1 MDKFVERFGC
11 SFGKMIHD
19 RKKCNKL
26 VDRVII
32 GMFQRFHDSA
42 AKNEHFAKRK
52 YFDQARYKEFNDR
65 LFAIRQQDHDVCRK
79 MFCRLLIYTASI
91 AQQRTCRYEAVLKVQ
106 LYSLS
111 MPYFTS

>member
-1 MDKFVERFGC
+1 
-11 SFGKMIHD
+11 MIHD

-26 VDRVII
+26 ADRVII

-65 LFAIRQQDHDVCRK
+65 LFAIGQQDHDVCRK
-79 MFCRLLIYTASI
+79 CSAVYLFIRLPLRSK
-91 AQQRTCRYEAVLKVQ
+91 ELAV
-106 LYSLS
+106 
-111 MPYFTS
+111 MEPC